1 MSREHWSSGLGFILA
16 CVGCAIGLGNIWLFP
31 WRFSAF
37 GGVTFLVPYLLFTF
51 FLVIFGLMAEL
62 ALGRKAQSG
71 TIGAFEAVYPPQKR
85 NLARLTGWYQIIAQ
99 TGLTVFYLVVMG
111 WLFRY
116 TYLALS
122 GKLYVKGLADGFGQ
136 FSGSGAVVPWHI
148 LAVAVCTG
156 VVALG
161 VKGGLERL
169 NKLAMPLLFVLL
181 AALLIRTL
189 TLPGAGE
196 GLASMF
202 QPKWHLLASS
212 EIWVMALGQ
221 SFFTVSLGGM
231 LIYGSYLTRS
241 VDLPKAS
248 FWIVSTNFA
257 ASMLAALIIIPAAH
271 SFGLDMT
278 RGPGL
283 LFLTMPEI
291 FKQMP
296 AGVFFGGLFF
306 ISVLLAGV
314 SSAVNLIEVPTEAL
328 MHAFGLRRPSAA
340 LVIGLVCLA
349 VGLPLAV
356 SMPRFGLFVDTVT
369 VYLYPLG
376 VLTIAIASAWV
387 WGKGRAR
394 RELALGSSISIGPW
408 YDGYLRYV
416 FVGVCIA
423 VIILHVSYGG
433 IG

>member
-1 MSREHWSSGLGFILA
+1 MNREHWSSGLGFILA
-16 CVGCAIGLGNIWLFP
+16 SVGCAIGLGNIWLFP
-31 WRFSAF
+31 WRFSSY

-62 ALGRKAQSG
+62 ALGRHAQSG
-71 TIGAFEAVYPPQKR
+71 TIGAFETVYPPQKR
-85 NLARLTGWYQIIAQ
+85 TLARAMGWYQIIAQ

-111 WLFRY
+111 WLLRY

-122 GKLYVKGLADGFGQ
+122 GKLYSLNTANSFTDFC
-136 FSGSGAVVPWHI
+136 GSTTVVPWHI
-148 LAVAVCTG
+148 LAVAVCSG

-169 NKLAMPLLFVLL
+169 NRLAMPLLFLL
-181 AALLIRTL
+181 FAALLVRSL
-189 TLPGAGE
+189 SLPGAMQ
-196 GLASMF
+196 GLAKMF
-202 QPKWHLLASS
+202 EPKWHLLASS
-212 EIWVMALGQ
+212 EIWIMALGQ

-231 LIYGSYLTRS
+231 LIYGSYLTRD

-257 ASMLAALIIIPAAH
+257 ASMLAALIIIPSALA
-271 SFGLDMT
+271 FGMDLD

-283 LFLTMPEI
+283 LFMTMPEI

-296 AGVFFGGLFF
+296 AGLIFEGLFF
-306 ISVLLAGV
+306 ISVLLAGL
-314 SSAVNLIEVPTEAL
+314 SSAVNLIEIPSEAL
-328 MHAFGLRRPSAA
+328 MHSFGLKRPTAA
-340 LVIGLVCLA
+340 LVMGLTVIAL
-349 VGLPLAV
+349 GLPLAV
-356 SMPRFGLFVDTVT
+356 SMPHFGLFVDTVT

-376 VLTIAIASAWV
+376 VLTIAIAAAWI
-387 WGKGRAR
+387 WGKGKAR
-394 RELALGSSISIGPW
+394 QELIKGSSITLGSW
-408 YDGYLRYV
+408 YDKYLRYV

-423 VIILHVSYGG
+423 VIILHITYGG